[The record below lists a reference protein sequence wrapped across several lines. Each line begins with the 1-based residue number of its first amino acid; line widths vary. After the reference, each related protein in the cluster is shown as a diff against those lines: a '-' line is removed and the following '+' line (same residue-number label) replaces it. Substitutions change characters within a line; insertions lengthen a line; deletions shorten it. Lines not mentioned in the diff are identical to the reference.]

1 MSVSVV
7 LLDAAGTL
15 FTERL
20 SRDEIYA
27 EVLEALGAGRPVPE
41 VARLRTA
48 IHDELPEAF
57 EGHARYSDGW
67 FREFVRRLLEQVGC
81 DADPDRVRATLAE
94 RFAQPETFVVFGDVP
109 PALDALLE
117 RGARLAVVSNWSAR
131 LPELLAGLGI
141 DRPFELVLAS
151 AAFGRSKPDPAIF
164 REALR
169 RLSARPE
176 QALHVGDHPLNDVAG
191 ARRAGI
197 AALLL
202 DRSRSPQA
210 PPDDAT
216 IRSLT
221 ELPWRLAL
229 E

>member
-1 MSVSVV
+1 MSGAVV

-27 EVLEALGAGRPVPE
+27 EVLAGLGVSRELADVAHLRSE
-41 VARLRTA
+41 V
-48 IHDELPEAF
+48 HDELPEVF
-57 EGHARYSDGW
+57 EGHVRYSDGW
-67 FREFVRRLLEQVGC
+67 FREFVRRLLARVGS
-81 DADPDRVRATLAE
+81 DADPERVRSTLADQFT
-94 RFAQPETFVVFGDVP
+94 RAETFVVFGDVP

-117 RGARLAVVSNWSAR
+117 AGARLGVVSNWNAR
-131 LPELLAGLGI
+131 LPELLRDLGI

-169 RLSARPE
+169 RMSARPGE
-176 QALHVGDHPLNDVAG
+176 ALHVGDHPLNDVTG

-197 AALLL
+197 RALLL
-202 DRSRSPQA
+202 DRSRA
-210 PPDDAT
+210 PEAPRDKTA
-216 IRSLT
+216 IGSLV
-221 ELPWRLAL
+221 ELPERLSIG
-229 E
+229 